1 MHQNIDLPVQL
12 CKDCE
17 QLREHPGS
25 AAHGA
30 LTVSREGGFDLLYQ
44 CTRCG
49 FGWKRYTQQ
58 HSLEGQ
64 WLVVPRER
72 HHPWRPHVPPMAR
85 QGLAAAM

>member
-1 MHQNIDLPVQL
+1 MHQDNDAPLQL

-17 QLREHPGS
+17 QLRERPGS
-25 AAHGA
+25 SAHGA
-30 LTVSREGGFDLLYQ
+30 LTVSREGGVDLLYQ
-44 CTRCG
+44 CTCCG

-72 HHPWRPHVPPMAR
+72 HHPLRAR
-85 QGLAAAM
+85 VQPQAHQGMAAAM